1 MIVIGSFFIQLRP
14 EGPTENPGA
23 IREELNA
30 DPCSVDGVCGGVKT
44 RWILSPSQRFR
55 NSFRLILRP
64 LQL

>member
-1 MIVIGSFFIQLRP
+1 MMVVGSFFIRLRLEVP
-14 EGPTENPGA
+14 AENPGA
-23 IREELNA
+23 IRAELNA
-30 DPCSVDGVCGGVKT
+30 DPRSVDGVCGGFKT